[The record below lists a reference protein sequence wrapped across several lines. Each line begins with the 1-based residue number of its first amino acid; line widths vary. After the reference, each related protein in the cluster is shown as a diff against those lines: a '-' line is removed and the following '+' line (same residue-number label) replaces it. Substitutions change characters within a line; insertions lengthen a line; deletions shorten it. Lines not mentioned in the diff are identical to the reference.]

1 MKNIRKE
8 LLQNLY
14 DTVINEE
21 ICGEMHESFTK
32 LDEFITSILP
42 GGERDGNMDPCM
54 SLICDLEYA
63 AFMAGANMALDFI
76 AGKEA

>member
-1 MKNIRKE
+1 
-8 LLQNLY
+8 
-14 DTVINEE
+14 
-21 ICGEMHESFTK
+21 
-32 LDEFITSILP
+32 
-42 GGERDGNMDPCM
+42 MDPCM

>member
-42 GGERDGNMDPCM
+42 GGERDGNRI
-54 SLICDLEYA
+54 LV
-63 AFMAGANMALDFI
+63 
-76 AGKEA
+76 